1 MSSRI
6 KIELEK
12 GECCLGI
19 EFGSTRIK
27 AILVDSKNNSIASG
41 NYDWENKNI
50 DGIWCYD
57 SDEILKGMRECYS
70 DLKKSVSNK
79 YGVRLHT
86 FKAMGVSAMMHGI
99 LAVDKDNKLITPFR
113 TWRNNI
119 TSVESKELT
128 ELFDY
133 PIPQRWTIAH
143 LYKLMK
149 EGVDLSQL
157 DYAST
162 LSGYVHRI
170 LTESKVL
177 GIGDASG
184 MFPIEG
190 IDYKKDSLN
199 KFDKILKDKGYSFSV
214 RDIFPKVLVC
224 SDFAGNLT
232 KEGALLLDPSG
243 ELVEGIPFC
252 PPEGD
257 AETGMV
263 ATNSVAPRCGNVSA
277 GTSVFSMIVL
287 EKPLSKNY
295 DKLDLVTTPEGHSV
309 AMAHSNNCTSE
320 YDSWISL
327 FKEMIGDLSLN
338 VSTPDLY
345 DYLLNKA
352 LEGSKNCKGLLTYP
366 YVSGEHGTGFS
377 EGRPMVIKNG
387 IKDFNLSNF
396 MRAQLFASLCAMR
409 GGLDI
414 LFEDEGVI
422 VDKIVGHGGFF
433 KTRNVGGLIMSAATH
448 NKVEVLSDAGEGGA
462 FGIAVLASYL
472 VNNDKKLKLGD
483 FLNTEVFEN
492 GESYT
497 YMADQD
503 DIDGFNEYYK
513 RYFDGLVIERAAV
526 DNFSD

>member
-1 MSSRI
+1 MINDI
-6 KIELEK
+6 KVELEK
-12 GECCLGI
+12 GECSLGI

-27 AILVDSKNNSIASG
+27 AVLIDSENNSIASG
-41 NYDWENKNI
+41 NYDWNNKNI
-50 DGIWCYD
+50 DGIWTYE
-57 SDEILKGMRECYS
+57 SDEILKGLRECYS
-70 DLKKSVSNK
+70 SLKKSVLKK
-79 YGVRLHT
+79 YGIRLHT

-99 LAVDKDNKLITPFR
+99 IAVDKDNNLVTPFR

-143 LYKLMK
+143 LYKLIK
-149 EGVDLSQL
+149 EGVDLSQM

-162 LSGYVHRI
+162 LSGYVHRL
-170 LTESKVL
+170 LTDKKVI

-199 KFDKILKDKGYSFSV
+199 KFDKILKESGYSYKIEE
-214 RDIFPKVLVC
+214 IFPKVLVC
-224 SDFAGNLT
+224 SDLAGTLT
-232 KEGALLLDPSG
+232 KEGAQLLDPSG

-320 YDSWISL
+320 YDSWIGL
-327 FKEMIGDLSLN
+327 FKEMIGDLNLD
-338 VSTPDLY
+338 VSTPQLY

-377 EGRPMVIKNG
+377 EGRPMVIKND
-387 IKDFNLSNF
+387 IKEFNLSNF
-396 MRAQLFASLCAMR
+396 MRAELFASLCAMR
-409 GGLDI
+409 VGLDI
-414 LFEDEGVI
+414 LFEDEGVS

-433 KTRNVGGLIMSAATH
+433 KTQNVGGLIMSAATH

-462 FGIAVLASYL
+462 YGIAVLASYV
-472 VNNDKKLKLGD
+472 VNKKAKQSLGD
-483 FLNTEVFEN
+483 FLNDEVFSD
-492 GESYT
+492 GESNIFL
-497 YMADQD
+497 ADQD
-503 DIDGFNEYYK
+503 DIDGFNEYYH
-513 RYFDGLVIERAAV
+513 RYLDGLVIERAAV
-526 DNFSD
+526 DNF